1 MALTGLQ
8 IYKLLPQTNCKECG
22 FPTCLAFAMK
32 LAAKQAEL
40 VACPYVSEEAKA
52 QLAAAAAPPI
62 RLVTLEGP
70 AHKVEVG
77 NETVLFRHEK
87 TFYHRPGVF
96 VRVKD
101 TTPVEELKA
110 AVKAAMDFAVEY
122 VGMTLFLD
130 GVVVEAASGETLRQ
144 AQGDA
149 LRQAQDRFQAAV
161 QAVREVTDRPLI
173 LITEDP
179 AVMEAGLKAA
189 AGTRP
194 LLYAA
199 NASNWEKMAALAKG
213 AQAALAVRTPPQ
225 PPPPGGGEAQPP
237 PLGGGEGG
245 VDSLAELAEKI
256 KAAGVQDMVL
266 DPGVRDP
273 AGTLVTLTQLRRLAL
288 KKNFRPL
295 GYPIITFPGEG
306 AATQTEEAILAGQQ
320 IAKYGGLVVL
330 DHFTPASA
338 YALLVLRTNIF
349 TDPQKPIQVQP
360 GIYEINAPK
369 PESPLMV
376 TTNFSITYFAVANEV
391 DGSGMPGWLLVA
403 DAEGM
408 SVLTAWAAGKFD
420 AERIAKAVK
429 TTGIEEKINHRKLVI
444 PGHVAVLLGELE
456 EALPGWK
463 ILVGP
468 REAVDLPGYL
478 KMWNAL

>member
-40 VACPYVSEEAKA
+40 AACPYVSEEAKA

-62 RLVTLEGP
+62 RLITLEG
-70 AHKVEVG
+70 AGNKVEVG

-87 TFYHRPGVF
+87 TFYHQPGVF
-96 VRVKD
+96 VRIKD
-101 TTPVEELKA
+101 TLPVEEIKSA
-110 AVKAAMDFAVEY
+110 AKAAMDFSVDY
-122 VGMTLFLD
+122 VGMKLYLD
-130 GVVVEAASGETLRQ
+130 GIAVEAASGNAATF
-144 AQGDA
+144 A
-149 LRQAQDRFQAAV
+149 AAV
-161 QAVREVTDRPLI
+161 QAVKEAGNRLFI
-173 LITEDP
+173 LIASDP
-179 AVMEAGLKAA
+179 AVMEAGVKAA
-189 AGTRP
+189 EGARP

-199 NASNWEKMAALAKG
+199 TPDNWEKMAALAKS
-213 AQAALAVRTPPQ
+213 AKAALAVRTTD
-225 PPPPGGGEAQPP
+225 G
-237 PLGGGEGG
+237 LGG
-245 VDSLAELAEKI
+245 LAELTEKI
-256 KAAGVQDMVL
+256 VGAGVGDLVL

-273 AGTLVTLTQLRRLAL
+273 AGTLVTLTQMRRLAL
-288 KKNFRPL
+288 KKNYRPL

-306 AATQTEEAILAGQQ
+306 GADPLEEAQLAAQQ
-320 IAKYGGLVVL
+320 IAKYGGFVVL

-338 YALLVLRTNIF
+338 YALLALRTNIF

-360 GIYEINAPK
+360 GIYEINSPK
-369 PESPLMV
+369 TDSPLMV

-391 DGSGMPGWLLVA
+391 DGSGLPGWLLVA

-420 AERIAKAVK
+420 AERIAKSVK
-429 TTGIEEKINHRKLVI
+429 STGIEGKISHHKLII

-456 EALPGWK
+456 EELPGWQ

-468 REAVDLPGYL
+468 RDAVDLPGYL
-478 KMWNAL
+478 KLWSAS